1 MKQTNRQRHYFLLC
15 FILLF
20 TVINTANAYHI
31 YHLKQDYMQLSY
43 QAEAMYQRSFG
54 ELTDAVQTMHEQLA
68 QLLVTSSQE
77 QLLYGLSGL
86 WREVYSAISSLGS
99 LPIAMHQLEQTDLLL
114 HDTAEYSYYL
124 MRKNVLNRQPLSLQD
139 WNQLENFYQ
148 RSGVVLEELNKLE
161 TSLLSENFRLAM
173 LSVEDE
179 ENPVASAF
187 YSIENQVAAFPE
199 IVLEEGVR
207 KIEPEPQP
215 IQLPDVSEAEALSR
229 ANAFLSAIEQTQNTE
244 TLQGSIAFVADNTKL
259 PVYGIAYPNNR
270 YVEVSRAG
278 GLVLQYYC
286 TQEFGNASLSIS
298 QAELLAQEILQ
309 RLHIPDMV
317 CVEAKKEDCTAS
329 FVFVPQQDNVYLY
342 PDMIKLQLSLDDGT
356 LLSFDQTSYQT
367 RHHKRLL
374 SVPQLHPEVMME
386 NRNPNFSVS
395 SINLA
400 LIPDLYSNQE
410 HLAYEL
416 RGSILNQSFA
426 IFSDA
431 HTGQELR
438 IVRL

>member
-229 ANAFLSAIEQTQNTE
+229 ANAFLSAIEQSQNTE
-244 TLQGSIAFVADNTKL
+244 TLQGTIAFVADNTEL
-259 PVYGIAYPNNR
+259 PVYGIAYP
-270 YVEVSRAG
+270 
-278 GLVLQYYC
+278 
-286 TQEFGNASLSIS
+286 
-298 QAELLAQEILQ
+298 
-309 RLHIPDMV
+309 
-317 CVEAKKEDCTAS
+317 
-329 FVFVPQQDNVYLY
+329 
-342 PDMIKLQLSLDDGT
+342 
-356 LLSFDQTSYQT
+356 
-367 RHHKRLL
+367 
-374 SVPQLHPEVMME
+374 
-386 NRNPNFSVS
+386 
-395 SINLA
+395 
-400 LIPDLYSNQE
+400 
-410 HLAYEL
+410 
-416 RGSILNQSFA
+416 FA
-426 IFSDA
+426 MC
-431 HTGQELR
+431 
-438 IVRL
+438 